1 MAGLLV
7 LEPIG
12 GIAGDMFLAAAL
24 DLGVD
29 RGALEAALRTL
40 RVSGWRLEVGRRTEV
55 VCLFDR
61 APMGQRAVSPVRS
74 LHVFRAAAGSAR

>member
-1 MAGLLV
+1 MPLLL

-29 RGALEAALRTL
+29 PGALEGALRTL
-40 RVSGWRLEVGRRTEV
+40 GVPGWRLQVSRR
-55 VCLFDR
+55 
-61 APMGQRAVSPVRS
+61 A
-74 LHVFRAAAGSAR
+74 